1 MTRGSEGGALSDARV
16 KPAHDKILY
25 LAYIPA
31 MEIAAELEIVA
42 AGASEK
48 PIVAR
53 LVQFY
58 LHDFSEFASI
68 GSPYGDTD
76 ARGAFVMENFD
87 TYWREPGR
95 RALLFRVAGQLAG
108 FALVNQWSPSG
119 AGADHS
125 IAEFFVMRKYR
136 RGGIGRRAAHEILRR
151 FPGIWEIN
159 VAHYNAPAQ
168 EFWRRALADVP
179 GYVAQMLQ
187 GDGAR
192 WDGPIHRLVPSQR
205 LGSGPAARVVADCG
219 KLFGVAEMSGDA
231 AHDVRSNRCIR
242 TANLVRSG
250 EFSSTPDAF
259 IARCECSCPPAHPS
273 VPSLDRYC

>member
-1 MTRGSEGGALSDARV
+1 LTRGSEGGALSDARV

-119 AGADHS
+119 AGVDHS
-125 IAEFFVMRKYR
+125 TR
-136 RGGIGRRAAHEILRR
+136 
-151 FPGIWEIN
+151 N
-159 VAHYNAPAQ
+159 
-168 EFWRRALADVP
+168 
-179 GYVAQMLQ
+179 
-187 GDGAR
+187 
-192 WDGPIHRLVPSQR
+192 
-205 LGSGPAARVVADCG
+205 
-219 KLFGVAEMSGDA
+219 
-231 AHDVRSNRCIR
+231 
-242 TANLVRSG
+242 
-250 EFSSTPDAF
+250 SS
-259 IARCECSCPPAHPS
+259 
-273 VPSLDRYC
+273 